1 MKKTISQLLLF
12 SLMVLMTSCQE
23 RTKTETK
30 VLSASKEMK
39 LVWSDEFDVEG
50 LPDQTKWTYDIGDGC
65 PRVCGWGNNEL
76 QYYTEADQ
84 RNGRVEN
91 GHLIIEAHKA
101 PMGGKDYTS
110 ARLVTK
116 NKGDWTYGK
125 ISIRAK
131 LPSGLG
137 IWPAIW
143 MLPTD
148 NKFGQWPNS
157 GEIDIMEHVG
167 YAKDSI
173 YGTVHT
179 TSFNHMIGTQVGKAN
194 YQPTAESSF
203 KTYTIEWD
211 KDQIKWYID
220 GKQYHAFDNRN
231 MTEKEW
237 PFDER
242 FHLILNI
249 AVGGNWGG
257 KMGIDTQIWPQKMI
271 VDWVR
276 VYQQV

>member
-1 MKKTISQLLLF
+1 L
-12 SLMVLMTSCQE
+12 TSCRQE
-23 RTKTETK
+23 KATTK

-39 LVWSDEFDVEG
+39 LVWADEFDVNG
-50 LPDQTKWTYDIGDGC
+50 LPDQSKWNYDIGDGC
-65 PRVCGWGNNEL
+65 PKVCGWGNNEL
-76 QYYTEADQ
+76 QYYTEADS
-84 RNGRVEN
+84 RNSRVED

-101 PMGGKDYTS
+101 PMGGKEYTS
-110 ARLVTK
+110 ARLLTK

-131 LPSGLG
+131 LPTGLG
-137 IWPAIW
+137 TWPAIW

-148 NKFGQWPNS
+148 NKFGHWPNS

-167 YAKDSI
+167 YEKDTI

-179 TSFNHMIGTQVGKAN
+179 TSFNHMIGTQVGKAI
-194 YQPTAESSF
+194 YQPTAESTF

-211 KDQIKWYID
+211 ESQIKWSID
-220 GKQYHAFDNRN
+220 GAQYHTFDNKN
-231 MTEKEW
+231 KSAKEW

-257 KMGIDTQIWPQKMI
+257 RKGIDTQIWPQQMI
-271 VDWVR
+271 IDWVR
-276 VYQQV
+276 VYQEV